1 MCYCKNEEFSQLL
14 HGFIALVSKRVGGS
28 SKCSQIMNIIH
39 IKSSFEV
46 EYVNT
51 QKSHTTR
58 RNIYSLADK
67 EGRRRG
73 AKGGQGGALING
85 TEQTSAFT
93 THAQSR
99 YASAVL
105 NGVLGLR
112 HP

>member
-1 MCYCKNEEFSQLL
+1 MFGCKIYVRIFVSMKQKKTMCYCKNEEFSQLL

-73 AKGGQGGALING
+73 GKRHLISG
-85 TEQTSAFT
+85 TE
-93 THAQSR
+93 
-99 YASAVL
+99 
-105 NGVLGLR
+105 
-112 HP
+112 

>member
-1 MCYCKNEEFSQLL
+1 MFGCKIYVRIFVSMRQKKTMCYCKNEEFSQLL

-51 QKSHTTR
+51 QKSRTTR

-67 EGRRRG
+67 EGRRSG
-73 AKGGQGGALING
+73 DQGG
-85 TEQTSAFT
+85 
-93 THAQSR
+93 
-99 YASAVL
+99 
-105 NGVLGLR
+105 
-112 HP
+112 P

>member
-1 MCYCKNEEFSQLL
+1 MFGCKIYVRIFVSMRQKKQCVTVKMRSSPQLL

-28 SKCSQIMNIIH
+28 SKRSQIMNIIH

-73 AKGGQGGALING
+73 AKGGPN
-85 TEQTSAFT
+85 
-93 THAQSR
+93 
-99 YASAVL
+99 
-105 NGVLGLR
+105 
-112 HP
+112 